1 MKISSVVKILILN
14 LLFLHLGNA
23 QGEFFKEEFNGGLPQ
38 SWRTVKVLGNNDST
52 ANWFYT
58 TTGASG
64 EFPTPKLASA
74 SASNGWM
81 IFDSDK
87 NCNIGVGQNAWLIS
101 PEIDASN
108 KEEVFLIFETNYRS
122 FYDRPQIRVGTDL
135 NNLNGWATIEVFPGI
150 GNNDF
155 SGKLVG
161 DPTLNPHVV
170 KFDLTQWAAG
180 KSSFY
185 FAFQFLSDSSI
196 PGGGNNIGC
205 GYAWQIDD
213 VRLTSENP
221 KDKHDLRLREHNV
234 AASYATPL
242 SQVDSFLP
250 IVVVS
255 NEGSQDQTNVTV
267 EVVIEQENKGVVY
280 TFSKNIGT
288 LEAGESDL
296 LLADSSF
303 LPQEEGGYLIV
314 YAVSQDSTDA
324 VPGNNVIEQPFIVT
338 DNLFSKD
345 DGQIVTALA
354 PQSSGS
360 DIWEGGNYYY
370 IPQGGFMASKAFI
383 SVASNPNNPHAG
395 KTASVLLYKI
405 EEDSDS
411 TSFKTSDTEIVGF
424 GSYEFTDEEDFDIVE
439 VELFG
444 LSGEEPGIELE
455 EDGEYIL
462 MVQYTSEMFAAA
474 SELTYDYNLATI
486 IKDGETWFLGGF
498 SGGNTLLIRMQID
511 SMTATSVKSLVLLNN
526 QVNVFPNPASE
537 FVQLDYNF
545 EVDSDEI
552 WLDISTLEGKTISHQ
567 KLGQNKTGR
576 VQIDTSRWIP
586 GNYLFRL
593 TTKEGIAVKKVSI
606 QR

>member
-14 LLFLHLGNA
+14 LLFLHLGDA
-23 QGEFFKEEFNGGLPQ
+23 QGDFFKEEFNGGLPQ

-64 EFPTPKLASA
+64 EFSTPKLASA

-135 NNLNGWATIEVFPGI
+135 NNLNSWATIEVFPGI

-296 LLADSSF
+296 ILADSSF

-338 DNLFSKD
+338 GNLFSKD

-383 SVASNPNNPHAG
+383 SVASNPEKPHAG

-511 SMTATSVKSLVLLNN
+511 SMTSTSVKSLVLLNN

-545 EVDSDEI
+545 ELDSDEI

>member
-1 MKISSVVKILILN
+1 MKISSGLKIFLLN
-14 LLFLHLGNA
+14 LIFLQIGNT

-58 TTGASG
+58 KTGASG
-64 EFPTPKLASA
+64 DFPTPKLASA

-101 PEIDASN
+101 PEINAAN

-122 FYDRPQIRVGTDL
+122 FYDKPQIRIGTDL
-135 NNLNGWATIEVFPGI
+135 NNLNSWATIEVFPGI

-205 GYAWQIDD
+205 AYAWQIDD

-234 AASYATPL
+234 ATSYATPL

-267 EVVIEQENKGVVY
+267 DVVIEQENKGVVY
-280 TFSKNIGT
+280 TFSKNIGI

-296 LLADSSF
+296 VLADSSF
-303 LPQEEGGYLIV
+303 LPKEEGGYLIV

-370 IPQGGFMASKAFI
+370 IPQGGFIATKAFI
-383 SVASNPNNPHAG
+383 SVASNPEKPHAG

-424 GSYEFTDEEDFDIVE
+424 GSYEFKDEENFDIVE
-439 VELFG
+439 VELFS
-444 LSGEEPGIELE
+444 LNGEDPGIELE

-486 IKDGETWFLGGF
+486 IKDGDTWFLGGF

-545 EVDSDEI
+545 ELDSDEI